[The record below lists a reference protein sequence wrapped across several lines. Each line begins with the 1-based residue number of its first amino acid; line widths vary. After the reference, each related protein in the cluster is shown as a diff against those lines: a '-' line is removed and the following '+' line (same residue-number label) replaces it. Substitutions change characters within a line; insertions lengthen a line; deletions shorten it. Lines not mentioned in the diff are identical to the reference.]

1 MTSSYTSRAAD
12 LLLLLEL
19 LLSYDW
25 NKFLRTL
32 SKDIEKSSHFLSR
45 FALVHLVGPLGAAD
59 YPLPSLILISYSL
72 DMVVTK
78 RIAYNKK
85 NFHLQ
90 IGSYKC
96 QYLGALGPNR
106 HWTHPLVT
114 SSPSN
119 FFYFRTYEVSRWV
132 ESLSDVILVWS
143 CHALL

>member
-1 MTSSYTSRAAD
+1 M
-12 LLLLLEL
+12 
-19 LLSYDW
+19 
-25 NKFLRTL
+25 
-32 SKDIEKSSHFLSR
+32 
-45 FALVHLVGPLGAAD
+45 HLVGPLGAAD

-90 IGSYKC
+90 IGSCKC

-119 FFYFRTYEVSRWV
+119 TFYFRAYEVSRWV
-132 ESLSDVILVWS
+132 ESYLLDGLILSFMGSYTSRFITINWANDSLFIILGKLQALNLTLSDVILV
-143 CHALL
+143 